1 MDLQKLQEELR
12 QKELAELA
20 RLKDKTESSAESTG

>member
-1 MDLQKLQEELR
+1 MAMSREELRKQEELR

-20 RLKDKTESSAESTG
+20 RLKEKYES

>member
-1 MDLQKLQEELR
+1 MKSESYKKREEELK

-20 RLKDKTESSAESTG
+20 RLKEKYES